1 MEADVKQE
9 IRDAIN
15 TYGHLISI
23 FQEVSGEQF
32 SQMIANTYDCKDAR
46 NKYFC
51 KVIRENI
58 LWIRREPTIFQY
70 TMATNK

>member
-15 TYGHLISI
+15 AYGHLISI

-32 SQMIANTYDCKDAR
+32 SQMNANTYDCKDAR

-51 KVIRENI
+51 KVVRENI

-70 TMATNK
+70 KMATNK

>member
-15 TYGHLISI
+15 AYGHLISI
-23 FQEVSGEQF
+23 FQEVSEEQF
-32 SQMIANTYDCKDAR
+32 AQMIANTYDCKDAR

-51 KVIRENI
+51 KVVRENI

-70 TMATNK
+70 KMATNK

>member
-15 TYGHLISI
+15 AYGHLISI
-23 FQEVSGEQF
+23 FQEVSEEQF

-51 KVIRENI
+51 KVVRENI

-70 TMATNK
+70 KMATNK